1 MRALLK
7 GSRVVLQKPKMSADK
22 NILLLLLFFLI
33 SIKTTKKKNNLPKMI
48 FHQIALILTKNYIFY
63 DYFQQLRLIDF

>member
-33 SIKTTKKKNNLPKMI
+33 SIKTTKKKEQFTENDISSNSFNFNKKL
-48 FHQIALILTKNYIFY
+48 HIL
-63 DYFQQLRLIDF
+63 

>member
-22 NILLLLLFFLI
+22 NILLLLSFFLI
-33 SIKTTKKKNNLPKMI
+33 SIKKKEQFTENDISSNSFNFNKKL
-48 FHQIALILTKNYIFY
+48 HIL
-63 DYFQQLRLIDF
+63 